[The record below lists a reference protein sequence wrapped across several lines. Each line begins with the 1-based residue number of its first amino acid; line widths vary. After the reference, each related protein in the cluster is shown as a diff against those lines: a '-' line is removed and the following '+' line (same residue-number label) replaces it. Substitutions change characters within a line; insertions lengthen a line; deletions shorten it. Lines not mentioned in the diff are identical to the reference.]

1 MNFIFKCVNM
11 KNDILFATFLRC
23 IINYSTLFF
32 RSFSFDKKKNSKVLF
47 QPPSSVI
54 SHSAGI
60 SSDGNFALLIIYSE
74 TQRKISFNLQINSFK
89 EILILRN
96 LLNNCQ
102 ESNTLT
108 FANLRFY
115 ENKQK
120 MLKSRDLS
128 D

>member
-1 MNFIFKCVNM
+1 MIF
-11 KNDILFATFLRC
+11 FLPPSYGALL
-23 IINYSTLFF
+23 IIQHCFLEVFHLI
-32 RSFSFDKKKNSKVLF
+32 KKNSKVLF

-60 SSDGNFALLIIYSE
+60 SSDGNFALLISYSE
-74 TQRKISFNLQINSFK
+74 IQRKISCNLQINSFK

-108 FANLRFY
+108 FANLGFY
-115 ENKQK
+115 EK
-120 MLKSRDLS
+120 M
-128 D
+128 

>member
-1 MNFIFKCVNM
+1 M

-32 RSFSFDKKKNSKVLF
+32 RSFSFDKKNSKVLF

-60 SSDGNFALLIIYSE
+60 SSDGNFALLISYSE
-74 TQRKISFNLQINSFK
+74 IQRKISCNLQINSFK
-89 EILILRN
+89 EIIILRN

-108 FANLRFY
+108 FANLGFY
-115 ENKQK
+115 EK
-120 MLKSRDLS
+120 M
-128 D
+128 